1 MGIINVAF
9 IKLAML
15 VQIIVFIF
23 KKLMETINGAIEK
36 QICLHNLNILEFD

>member
-23 KKLMETINGAIEK
+23 KKLMETINGAIE
-36 QICLHNLNILEFD
+36 ICLHNLNILEFD